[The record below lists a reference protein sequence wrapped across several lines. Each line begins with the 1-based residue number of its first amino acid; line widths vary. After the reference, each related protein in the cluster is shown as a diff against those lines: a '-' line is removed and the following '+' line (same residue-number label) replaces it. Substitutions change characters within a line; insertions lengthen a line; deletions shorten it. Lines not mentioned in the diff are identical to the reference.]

1 MTGLTPE
8 RAAVMAAQE
17 AAVRRFTWLLAGV
30 GAVLLAGSAWLG
42 GLDFGV
48 GVLLGF
54 AIVLLNFIWTKKAV
68 RSILFSDR
76 PRALLTLSF
85 LVKFG
90 ITGAV
95 LFYAILRLQVDAI
108 GVLIGPRSGSTTTPT
123 STPARTRSSS
133 GSSRS
138 STPCPPG

>member
-8 RAAVMAAQE
+8 RAAVLAAQE
-17 AAVRRFTWLLAGV
+17 AAVRRFTWLLVGV

-90 ITGAV
+90 ITGVV

-108 GVLIGPRSGSTTTPT
+108 GVLIGL
-123 STPARTRSSS
+123 SSLVLAS
-133 GSSRS
+133 VLFALD
-138 STPCPPG
+138 PGRNRR

>member
-108 GVLIGPRSGSTTTPT
+108 GVLIGL
-123 STPARTRSSS
+123 SSLVLAS
-133 GSSRS
+133 VLFALD
-138 STPCPPG
+138 PGRNRR

>member
-1 MTGLTPE
+1 MTALTPE
-8 RAAVMAAQE
+8 RAAVLAAQE
-17 AAVRRFTWLLAGV
+17 AAVRRFTWLLVGV

-68 RSILFSDR
+68 KSILFSDR

-90 ITGAV
+90 ITGVV

-108 GVLIGPRSGSTTTPT
+108 GVLIGL
-123 STPARTRSSS
+123 SSLVLAS
-133 GSSRS
+133 VLFALD
-138 STPCPPG
+138 PGRNRL